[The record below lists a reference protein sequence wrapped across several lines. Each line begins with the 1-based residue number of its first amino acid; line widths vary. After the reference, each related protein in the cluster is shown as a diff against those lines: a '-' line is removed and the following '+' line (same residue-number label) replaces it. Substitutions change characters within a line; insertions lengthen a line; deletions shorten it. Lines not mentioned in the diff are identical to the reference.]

1 MSKPASEPMTQR
13 EPASEPSAQCERA
26 SEPSKQG
33 EPSTRRDLALDL
45 ADFITASPTPYHA
58 VAEAVRR
65 LRAAGF
71 TEQFETAPWPD
82 GPGGRY
88 LVRDGTVLAWFVPDP
103 APPGTPMRIFAA
115 HTDSPTLKVKPR
127 PDVGAGGWRQVAV
140 EVYGGA
146 LWNSW
151 LDRDLGLAG
160 RLALF
165 DGSTVL
171 VNVARPL
178 LRVPQLAIHLDR
190 GVNDGLKLDAQQ
202 HLLPIWGLGVPVEGD
217 LLRFLAGEVDIDP
230 AEIAA
235 HDLVVHDLTPPALLG
250 EQEELLAAPRLDNLA
265 SVHAGITALL
275 TAAESASGV
284 IPVFVG
290 FDHEEIGSGSATGAA
305 GPLLETV
312 LTRLAGGFDARG
324 AAFAASRCLSVDVT
338 HAAHPNYLGQHDP
351 VHRCVPNS
359 GPALKVN
366 ANQRYATDAPGAA
379 AWARACRDA
388 GVPSQLFVGRNNV
401 PCGTTVGPIVATR
414 LGIRTVDV
422 GIPVL
427 SMHSAREL
435 CGVQDPGYLVA
446 AVTAFLTDPVG

>member
-1 MSKPASEPMTQR
+1 MHPMD
-13 EPASEPSAQCERA
+13 
-26 SEPSKQG
+26 
-33 EPSTRRDLALDL
+33 DLAQDL
-45 ADFITASPTPYHA
+45 ADFITAAPTPYHA

-65 LRAAGF
+65 LDAAGF
-71 TEQFETAPWPD
+71 AEQPEAGPWPD
-82 GPGGRY
+82 GAGGRY
-88 LVRDGTVLAWFVPDP
+88 LVRDGTILAWFVPEV

-160 RLALF
+160 RLALY

-171 VNVARPL
+171 LDVHRPL

-190 GVNDGLKLDAQQ
+190 AVNSEGLHLDAQH
-202 HLLPIWGLGVPVEGD
+202 HLLPIWGLGSPSEGD
-217 LLRFLAGEVDIDP
+217 LIEFLASEVNIDP
-230 AEIAA
+230 DEVAA

-250 EQEELLAAPRLDNLA
+250 EEEELLAAPRLDNLV
-265 SVHAGITALL
+265 SVHAGIGALL
-275 TAAESASGV
+275 AAAETAAGV
-284 IPVFVG
+284 VPVFVG

-312 LTRLAGGFDARG
+312 LTRLAGGYDARG
-324 AAFAASRCLSVDVT
+324 AAFARSRCLSVDVT
-338 HAAHPNYLGQHDP
+338 HAAHPNYLGHHDP
-351 VHRCVPNS
+351 GHRSLPNS
-359 GPALKVN
+359 GPTLKVN

-379 AWARACRDA
+379 AWRRACRDA
-388 GVPSQLFVGRNNV
+388 GVPTQVFVGKNTV
-401 PCGTTVGPIVATR
+401 PCGSTVGPILATR

-435 CGVQDPGYLVA
+435 CGVHDPGHLA
-446 AVTAFLTDPVG
+446 AAATAFLTDAG

>member
-1 MSKPASEPMTQR
+1 MPDPTD
-13 EPASEPSAQCERA
+13 
-26 SEPSKQG
+26 
-33 EPSTRRDLALDL
+33 DLAAFL
-45 ADFITASPTPYHA
+45 TASPTPYHA

-71 TEQFETAPWPD
+71 TEQVETEAWSRE
-82 GPGGRY
+82 PGGRW
-88 LVRDGTVLAWFVPDP
+88 LVRDGTLLAWSVPEGV
-103 APPGTPMRIFAA
+103 APGAPLRVFAA

-127 PDVGAGGWRQVAV
+127 PDTGAAGWRQVAV

-160 RLALF
+160 RLALY

-171 VNVARPL
+171 VDVHRPL

-190 GVNDGLKLDAQQ
+190 GVNSDGLHLDPQA
-202 HLLPIWGLGVPVEGD
+202 HLLPVWGLGAARDGD
-217 LLRFLAGEVDIDP
+217 LLEFLAGEAGID
-230 AEIAA
+230 AADVAA
-235 HDLVVHDLTPPALLG
+235 HDLVVHDVAPPALLG
-250 EQEELLAAPRLDNLA
+250 EDDEFLAAPRLDNLA
-265 SVHAGITALL
+265 SVHAGLGALL
-275 TAAESASGV
+275 AAAADPGGV

-290 FDHEEIGSGSATGAA
+290 FDHEEVGSSSATGAA

-338 HAAHPNYLGQHDP
+338 HAAHPNSLGHHDP
-351 VHRCVPNS
+351 AHRSVPNG

-379 AWARACRDA
+379 AWQRACRDA
-388 GVPSQLFVGRNNV
+388 GVPSQVFVSRNTV
-401 PCGTTVGPIVATR
+401 PCGSTVGPIIATR

-435 CGVQDPGYLVA
+435 CGARDPGHLA
-446 AVTAFLTDPVG
+446 AAATAFLTDAG

>member
-1 MSKPASEPMTQR
+1 MN
-13 EPASEPSAQCERA
+13 
-26 SEPSKQG
+26 
-33 EPSTRRDLALDL
+33 DLAQDL
-45 ADFITASPTPYHA
+45 ADFIVAAPTPYHA
-58 VAEAVRR
+58 VAEAARR
-65 LRAAGF
+65 LTAAGF
-71 TEQFETAPWPD
+71 VEQPEAGAWSD
-82 GPGGRY
+82 EPGGRY
-88 LVRDGTVLAWFVPDP
+88 LIRDGTILAWHRP
-103 APPGTPMRIFAA
+103 AAAPVGTPMRIFAA

-127 PDVGAGGWRQVAV
+127 PDVGAAGWRQVAV

-171 VNVARPL
+171 VDVHRPL

-190 GVNDGLKLDAQQ
+190 AVNSEGLHLDAQH
-202 HLLPIWGLGVPVEGD
+202 HLLPVWGLGVPREGELVE
-217 LLRFLAGEVDIDP
+217 FLAAEVDIDP
-230 AEIAA
+230 REVAA
-235 HDLVVHDLTPPALLG
+235 HDLVVHDVAAPARLG
-250 EQEELLAAPRLDNLA
+250 AQRELLAAPRLDNLA
-265 SVHAGITALL
+265 SVHAGIGALL
-275 TAAESASGV
+275 AAAQRERAV

-312 LTRLAGGFDARG
+312 LTRLAGGFDARA
-324 AAFAASRCLSVDVT
+324 AAFATSRCLSVDVT
-338 HAAHPNYLGQHDP
+338 HAAHPNYLGHHDP
-351 VHRCVPNS
+351 GHRSVPNG
-359 GPALKVN
+359 GPTLKVN

-379 AWARACRDA
+379 AWRRACREAD
-388 GVPSQLFVGRNNV
+388 VPTQLFVAKNTI
-401 PCGTTVGPIVATR
+401 PCGSTVGPILSTR

-435 CGVQDPGYLVA
+435 CGVDDPGHLA
-446 AVTAFLTDPVG
+446 AAATAFLTDTG

>member
-1 MSKPASEPMTQR
+1 MT
-13 EPASEPSAQCERA
+13 
-26 SEPSKQG
+26 
-33 EPSTRRDLALDL
+33 DLAQDL
-45 ADFITASPTPYHA
+45 AAFVTAAPTPYHA
-58 VAEAVRR
+58 VAEGARR
-65 LRAAGF
+65 LTAAGF
-71 TEQFETAPWPD
+71 TEQVETGPWYD
-82 GPGGRY
+82 SPGGRY
-88 LVRDGTVLAWFVPDP
+88 LVRDGTLLAWFVPEG
-103 APPGTPMRIFAA
+103 AQTGTPMRIFAA

-127 PDVGAGGWRQVAV
+127 PDVGSGGWRQVAV

-160 RLALF
+160 RLALY

-171 VNVARPL
+171 VDVHRPL

-190 GVNDGLKLDAQQ
+190 QVNQGLKLDPQD
-202 HLLPIWGLGVPVEGD
+202 HLLPVWGVGAPADGELVG
-217 LLRFLAGEVDIDP
+217 FLAAEVGVDP
-230 AEIAA
+230 AEVAA
-235 HDLVVHDLTPPALLG
+235 HDLVVHDVTPPARLG
-250 EQEELLAAPRLDNLA
+250 EREELLAAPRLDNLA
-265 SVHAGITALL
+265 SVHAGLCALL
-275 TAAESASGV
+275 AAADDAAGV

-290 FDHEEIGSGSATGAA
+290 FDHEEVGSGTATGAA

-324 AAFAASRCLSVDVT
+324 TAFAGSRCLSVDVT

-351 VHRCVPNS
+351 THRSLPGG

-379 AWARACRDA
+379 AWRRACRDA
-388 GVPSQLFVGRNNV
+388 GVPTQVFVSKNTV
-401 PCGTTVGPIVATR
+401 PCGTTVGPIIATR

-435 CGVQDPGYLVA
+435 CGVDDPGHLA
-446 AVTAFLTDPVG
+446 AAATTFLTDPR

>member
-1 MSKPASEPMTQR
+1 MHR
-13 EPASEPSAQCERA
+13 VD
-26 SEPSKQG
+26 
-33 EPSTRRDLALDL
+33 DLALDL
-45 ADFITASPTPYHA
+45 AAFLTAAPTPYHA
-58 VAEAVRR
+58 VAEAVAR

-71 TEQFETAPWPD
+71 TEQPEAGPWAD

-88 LVRDGTVLAWFVPDP
+88 LVRDGTVLAWSVPEGV
-103 APPGTPMRIFAA
+103 APGAPLRVFAA
-115 HTDSPTLKVKPR
+115 HTDSPTLKVKPH
-127 PDVGAGGWRQVAV
+127 PDTGAAGWRQVAV

-160 RLALF
+160 RLALY

-171 VNVARPL
+171 VDVHRPL

-190 GVNDGLKLDAQQ
+190 GVNSEGLHLDPQA
-202 HLLPIWGLGVPVEGD
+202 HLLPVWGLGAAEAGD
-217 LLRFLAGEVDIDP
+217 LLEFLAGEAGVD
-230 AEIAA
+230 AGEIAA
-235 HDLVVHDLTPPALLG
+235 HDLVVHDVAPPARLG
-250 EQEELLAAPRLDNLA
+250 EEEEFLAGPRLDNLA
-265 SVHAGITALL
+265 SVHAGIGALL
-275 TAAESASGV
+275 AAAQDPRGV

-290 FDHEEIGSGSATGAA
+290 FDHEEVGSSSATGAA

-324 AAFAASRCLSVDVT
+324 AAFAGSRCLSVDVT
-338 HAAHPNYLGQHDP
+338 HAAHPNYLGHHDP
-351 VHRCVPNS
+351 GHRAVPNA

-379 AWARACRDA
+379 AWHRACRDA
-388 GVPSQLFVGRNNV
+388 GVPTQVFVSRNTV
-401 PCGTTVGPIVATR
+401 PCGSTVGPILATR

-435 CGVQDPGYLVA
+435 CGVRDPARLTA
-446 AVTAFLTDPVG
+446 AATAFLTDPTP

>member
-1 MSKPASEPMTQR
+1 MNGL
-13 EPASEPSAQCERA
+13 AQE
-26 SEPSKQG
+26 
-33 EPSTRRDLALDL
+33 L
-45 ADFITASPTPYHA
+45 ADFVSVSPTPYHA
-58 VAEAVRR
+58 VDEAVGR
-65 LRAAGF
+65 LSASGF
-71 TEQFETAPWPD
+71 VEQPETGPWQD

-88 LVRDGTVLAWFVPDP
+88 LVRDGTFIAWVQAAQPRPLRVFL
-103 APPGTPMRIFAA
+103 A

-127 PDVGAGGWRQVAV
+127 PDTGRGGWRQVGV

-165 DGSTVL
+165 DGTTVL

-190 GVNDGLKLDAQQ
+190 NVNQGLKLDPQQ
-202 HLLPIWGLGVPVEGD
+202 HLLPIWGLGAPAEGD
-217 LLRFLAGEVDIDP
+217 LLEFLACEAGID
-230 AEIAA
+230 ADEIAA

-250 EQEELLAAPRLDNLA
+250 EEEELLAAPRLDNLA
-265 SVHAGITALL
+265 SVHAGITALAAV
-275 TAAESASGV
+275 TAEDV
-284 IPVFVG
+284 TPVVVG
-290 FDHEEIGSGSATGAA
+290 FDHEEIGSASATGAA
-305 GPLLETV
+305 GPLLEGL

-324 AAFAASRCLSVDVT
+324 PVFAASRCLSVDVT
-338 HAAHPNYLGQHDP
+338 HAAHPNYLELHDP
-351 VHRCVPNS
+351 EHRTLPNQ
-359 GPALKVN
+359 GPAIKVN

-379 AWARACRDA
+379 AWYRACRDA
-388 GVPSQLFVGRNNV
+388 DVPTQVFVSKNTV
-401 PCGTTVGPIVATR
+401 PCGSTVGPITATR

-435 CGVQDPGYLVA
+435 CGVADPGYLA
-446 AVTAFLTDPVG
+446 AAAAAFLSDPL

>member
-1 MSKPASEPMTQR
+1 MS
-13 EPASEPSAQCERA
+13 
-26 SEPSKQG
+26 
-33 EPSTRRDLALDL
+33 DLVQDL

-65 LRAAGF
+65 LGAAGF
-71 TEQFETAPWPD
+71 VEEPGAGD
-82 GPGGRY
+82 GY
-88 LVRDGTVLAWFVPDP
+88 LVRDGTVVAWSAPSGP
-103 APPGTPMRIFAA
+103 APLRVFLA
-115 HTDSPTLKVKPR
+115 HTDSPTLKVKPN
-127 PDVGAGGWRQVAV
+127 PDVGRGGWRQVGV

-160 RLALF
+160 RLARY

-171 VNVARPL
+171 VNVDRPL

-190 GVNDGLKLDAQQ
+190 GVNQGLKLDAQH
-202 HLLPIWGLGVPVEGD
+202 HLLPIWGLGTPAEGD
-217 LLRFLAGEVDIDP
+217 LLEFLAAETGVD
-230 AEIAA
+230 ASEIAA
-235 HDLVVHDLTPPALLG
+235 HDLVVHDLTPPARLG
-250 EQEELLAAPRLDNLA
+250 EGNELLAAPRLDNLS

-275 TAAESASGV
+275 AARERSLRSDHRHGTGV
-284 IPVFVG
+284 TPVFVG
-290 FDHEEIGSGSATGAA
+290 FDHEEIGSQSATGAG

-312 LTRLAGGFDARG
+312 LTALAGGFDARG
-324 AAFAASRCLSVDVT
+324 PVFAASRCLSVDVT
-338 HAAHPNYLGQHDP
+338 HAAHPNYLELHEP
-351 VHRCVPNS
+351 EHRTLPNR

-379 AWARACRDA
+379 AWHRACRDA
-388 GVPSQLFVGRNNV
+388 GVPTQVFVGKNTV
-401 PCGTTVGPIVATR
+401 PCGSTVGPITATR

-435 CGVQDPGYLVA
+435 CGVEDPRFLVA
-446 AVTAFLTDPVG
+446 AASAFLTDPR